1 MRRMVFF
8 GSMMKTERMVKACH
22 EAKLALR
29 TQFAIIKDLRCP
41 WSRHWSCLD
50 SRAWNAAVRFF
61 TAEAMVDCILHVVEI
76 GNFTFFVPNDRE
88 GQVASRDLIN
98 ILDPSLMAFHCVRRK
113 ADQLDAALGELG
125 LELREG
131 AKLCCA
137 YWRVV
142 LGMREEN
149 DPIVA
154 DEFVEVDLPLSS
166 FGVKVGSDAAET
178 EGLGAFF

>member
-1 MRRMVFF
+1 M
-8 GSMMKTERMVKACH
+8 
-22 EAKLALR
+22 
-29 TQFAIIKDLRCP
+29 
-41 WSRHWSCLD
+41 W
-50 SRAWNAAVRFF
+50 
-61 TAEAMVDCILHVVEI
+61 TAILHVVEI

-98 ILDPSLMAFHCVRRK
+98 ILDPSRMAFHCVRRK

-131 AKLCCA
+131 AKLRCA

-178 EGLGAFF
+178 EGLGALFSRTHGVMTGLVPCTLLSVRRSTENRSFVPFFYVYFVVFKLSTTWNEAIFRASRMTKER